1 MAATNRAL
9 VQKIYGHLLPVE
21 VDQRLS
27 GAMALDAWTDDPH
40 LNVLRFCLD
49 GGRTRRWDDHTGINF
64 EAALWE
70 RRARCHVTFETLVT
84 DGGIRGAVL
93 RAFSECI
100 RELLPNGP
108 LKRGGM

>member
-1 MAATNRAL
+1 MRKNDL
-9 VQKIYGHLLPVE
+9 VREIYGHFLPVE

-27 GAMALDAWTDDPH
+27 EAMALDAWTDDPR

-70 RRARCHVTFETLVT
+70 RRVCRHITLEALVT
-84 DGGIRGAVL
+84 DGGIRDAIL
-93 RAFSECI
+93 RAYSDCV
-100 RELLPNGP
+100 RELLPNP
-108 LKRGGM
+108 LAHGGTR